1 LIIPPLLSLLVR
13 RMGQAEPTAHEAPA
27 PAQ

>member
-13 RMGQAEPTAHEAPA
+13 RMGQAEPAAQQAPA
-27 PAQ
+27 AAQ